1 VLRAVACL
9 AAAPAQTPPGTG
21 QDLHPAREGASYV
34 SGIRYPMMVNGVPVV
49 TTPAEID
56 VTTAEQLRTVL
67 LRTADL
73 GRATVGRHESD
84 G

>member
-1 VLRAVACL
+1 
-9 AAAPAQTPPGTG
+9 
-21 QDLHPAREGASYV
+21 
-34 SGIRYPMMVNGVPVV
+34 MMVNGVPVV